1 MENVQKELN
10 KISNLQQTISSKLD
24 KFDEKY
30 SNNENIL
37 KDSLSTDISNN
48 EYKQTLN
55 NRLDL
60 IMGKINDNIINKN
73 YLNFYDFL
81 LNRKKFFE
89 ENQKKEFLIETQK
102 LEREKEKIKENISNN
117 DLKNESIQADIHRSQ
132 SLKFPT
138 KIQLSYNNGFNQN
151 YNNFSETFDDKN
163 NLYLLTKKQNVFLE
177 NELINLKV
185 KINKIRNSNQLL
197 KNLLNKENKCKN
209 PKILEK
215 FIENFIEKLAVNWN
229 EICDLII
236 DEMLEQEV
244 YELNELELKK
254 IHFDE
259 LKLTTFKDVLKNAP
273 NKTNFNNNNI
283 QNNLMFESFYEIQRI
298 CNEIRN
304 KEFEIQNKY
313 NINNNNIN
321 NNNINNNINNKNKK
335 ENKPK
340 KLNKKKNKK

>member
-10 KISNLQQTISSKLD
+10 KMSNLQQTISSKLD
-24 KFDEKY
+24 KFDEKLN
-30 SNNENIL
+30 SNNENFL

-89 ENQKKEFLIETQK
+89 ENQQKEILLESQK
-102 LEREKEKIKENISNN
+102 LKKIKEEQKISNN
-117 DLKNESIQADIHRSQ
+117 ENLKNESIQADIHRSQ

-151 YNNFSETFDDKN
+151 FDNFSETFNDKN
-163 NLYLLTKKQNVFLE
+163 NLFLLTKKQNIFLE

-215 FIENFIEKLAVNWN
+215 FIENFIEKLAINWN

-236 DEMLEQEV
+236 DEMIEQEV

-273 NKTNFNNNNI
+273 KINNNNN

-298 CNEIRN
+298 CNEIKN

-313 NINNNNIN
+313 NINNNNN
-321 NNNINNNINNKNKK
+321 NNNNNNKK
-335 ENKPK
+335 ENKTK
-340 KLNKKKNKK
+340 KQNKKKNKK

>member
-10 KISNLQQTISSKLD
+10 KMSNLQQTISSKLD
-24 KFDEKY
+24 KFDEKLN
-30 SNNENIL
+30 SNNENFL

-89 ENQKKEFLIETQK
+89 ENQQKEILLESQK
-102 LEREKEKIKENISNN
+102 LKKIKEEQKISNN
-117 DLKNESIQADIHRSQ
+117 ENLKNESIQADIHRSQ

-215 FIENFIEKLAVNWN
+215 FIENFIEKLAINWN

-236 DEMLEQEV
+236 DEMIEQEV

-273 NKTNFNNNNI
+273 KINNNNN

-298 CNEIRN
+298 CNEIKN

-313 NINNNNIN
+313 NINNNNN
-321 NNNINNNINNKNKK
+321 NNNNNNKK
-335 ENKPK
+335 ENKTK
-340 KLNKKKNKK
+340 KQNKKKNKK

>member
-1 MENVQKELN
+1 MENVQKKLN

-24 KFDEKY
+24 KFDEKN
-30 SNNENIL
+30 SNNEDIL

-89 ENQKKEFLIETQK
+89 ENQKKELLIETQK
-102 LEREKEKIKENISNN
+102 LEKIKEKIKENISNN

-273 NKTNFNNNNI
+273 NKINFNNNNN

-313 NINNNNIN
+313 NINNNIN
-321 NNNINNNINNKNKK
+321 NDNINNNINKNKKK

-340 KLNKKKNKK
+340 KPNKKKNKK

>member
-1 MENVQKELN
+1 MENVQKKLN

-24 KFDEKY
+24 KFDEKN
-30 SNNENIL
+30 SNNEDIL

-89 ENQKKEFLIETQK
+89 ENQKKELLIETQK
-102 LEREKEKIKENISNN
+102 LEKIKEKIKENISNN

-151 YNNFSETFDDKN
+151 YDNFSETFDDKN

-244 YELNELELKK
+244 FELNELELKK

-273 NKTNFNNNNI
+273 NKINFNNNNN

-313 NINNNNIN
+313 NINNNIN
-321 NNNINNNINNKNKK
+321 NDNINNNIKNNKKK

-340 KLNKKKNKK
+340 KPNKKKNKK

>member
-1 MENVQKELN
+1 MKKIKKKEL
-10 KISNLQQTISSKLD
+10 
-24 KFDEKY
+24 
-30 SNNENIL
+30 
-37 KDSLSTDISNN
+37 
-48 EYKQTLN
+48 
-55 NRLDL
+55 
-60 IMGKINDNIINKN
+60 
-73 YLNFYDFL
+73 
-81 LNRKKFFE
+81 
-89 ENQKKEFLIETQK
+89 LIETQK
-102 LEREKEKIKENISNN
+102 LEKIKEKIKENISNN

-151 YNNFSETFDDKN
+151 YDNFSETFEDKN
-163 NLYLLTKKQNVFLE
+163 NLYLLTKKQNIFLE

-236 DEMLEQEV
+236 DEMIEQEV

-273 NKTNFNNNNI
+273 KINNNNN

-298 CNEIRN
+298 CNEIKN

-313 NINNNNIN
+313 NINNNNN
-321 NNNINNNINNKNKK
+321 NNNNNNKK
-335 ENKPK
+335 ENKTK
-340 KLNKKKNKK
+340 KQNKKKNKK

>member
-10 KISNLQQTISSKLD
+10 KMSNLQQTISSKLD
-24 KFDEKY
+24 KFDEKLN
-30 SNNENIL
+30 SNNENFL

-89 ENQKKEFLIETQK
+89 ENQQKEILLESQK
-102 LEREKEKIKENISNN
+102 LKKIKEEQKISNN
-117 DLKNESIQADIHRSQ
+117 ENLKNESIQADIHRSQ
-132 SLKFPT
+132 SLKYPT

-151 YNNFSETFDDKN
+151 FDNFSETFNDKN
-163 NLYLLTKKQNVFLE
+163 NLFLLTKKQNIFLE

-236 DEMLEQEV
+236 DEMIEQEV
-244 YELNELELKK
+244 FELNELELKK

-273 NKTNFNNNNI
+273 NKINFNNNNN

-313 NINNNNIN
+313 NINNNIN
-321 NNNINNNINNKNKK
+321 NDNINNNINNNKKK
-335 ENKPK
+335 ENKLK
-340 KLNKKKNKK
+340 KPNKKKNKK

>member
-1 MENVQKELN
+1 MENVQKKLN

-24 KFDEKY
+24 KFDEKN
-30 SNNENIL
+30 SNNEDIL
-37 KDSLSTDISNN
+37 KDSLSTNISNN

-89 ENQKKEFLIETQK
+89 ENQKKELLIETQK
-102 LEREKEKIKENISNN
+102 LEKIKEKIKENISNN

-151 YNNFSETFDDKN
+151 YDNFSETFDDKN

-236 DEMLEQEV
+236 DEMIEQEV
-244 YELNELELKK
+244 FELNELELKK

-273 NKTNFNNNNI
+273 NKINFNNNNN

-313 NINNNNIN
+313 NINNNIN
-321 NNNINNNINNKNKK
+321 NDNINNNINKNKKK

-340 KLNKKKNKK
+340 KPNKKKNKK

>member
-10 KISNLQQTISSKLD
+10 KMSNLQQTISSKLD
-24 KFDEKY
+24 KFDEKLN
-30 SNNENIL
+30 SNNENFL

-89 ENQKKEFLIETQK
+89 ENQQKEILLESQK
-102 LEREKEKIKENISNN
+102 LKKIKEEQKISNN
-117 DLKNESIQADIHRSQ
+117 ENLKNESIQADIHRSQ

-151 YNNFSETFDDKN
+151 FDNFSETFNDKN
-163 NLYLLTKKQNVFLE
+163 NLFLLTKKQNIFLE

-215 FIENFIEKLAVNWN
+215 FIENFIEKLAINWN

-236 DEMLEQEV
+236 DEMIEQEV

-273 NKTNFNNNNI
+273 KINKNNN

-298 CNEIRN
+298 CNEIKN

-313 NINNNNIN
+313 NINNNNN
-321 NNNINNNINNKNKK
+321 NNNNNNKK
-335 ENKPK
+335 ENKTK
-340 KLNKKKNKK
+340 KQNKKKNKK

>member
-1 MENVQKELN
+1 MENVQKKLN
-10 KISNLQQTISSKLD
+10 KISTLQQTISSKLD
-24 KFDEKY
+24 KFDEKN
-30 SNNENIL
+30 SNNEDIL

-89 ENQKKEFLIETQK
+89 ENQKKELLIETQK
-102 LEREKEKIKENISNN
+102 LEKIKEKIKENISNN

-151 YNNFSETFDDKN
+151 YDNFSETFDDKN

-244 YELNELELKK
+244 FELNELELKK

-273 NKTNFNNNNI
+273 NKINFNNNNN

-313 NINNNNIN
+313 NINNNIN
-321 NNNINNNINNKNKK
+321 NDNINNNIKNNKKK

-340 KLNKKKNKK
+340 KPNKKKNKK

>member
-1 MENVQKELN
+1 M
-10 KISNLQQTISSKLD
+10 SNLQQTISSKLD
-24 KFDEKY
+24 KFDEKLN
-30 SNNENIL
+30 SNNENFL

-89 ENQKKEFLIETQK
+89 ENQQKEILLESQK
-102 LEREKEKIKENISNN
+102 LKKIKEEQKISNN
-117 DLKNESIQADIHRSQ
+117 ENLKNESIQADIHRSQ

-151 YNNFSETFDDKN
+151 FDNFSETFNDKN
-163 NLYLLTKKQNVFLE
+163 NLFLLTKKQNIFLE

-215 FIENFIEKLAVNWN
+215 FIENFIEKLAINWN

-236 DEMLEQEV
+236 DEMIEQEV

-254 IHFDE
+254 IHFVE

-273 NKTNFNNNNI
+273 KINNNNN

-298 CNEIRN
+298 CNEIKN

-313 NINNNNIN
+313 NINNNNN
-321 NNNINNNINNKNKK
+321 NNNNNNKK
-335 ENKPK
+335 ENKTK
-340 KLNKKKNKK
+340 KQNKKKNKK